1 MTYFAFLGWCVG
13 IPLLI
18 LAVLTWRD
26 QRQHKALPRTL
37 QSWPATAVVIAHILL
52 AILYTT
58 PWDNYLVATR
68 VWWYDPNLVTGI
80 ILGWVPLEEYTFFVV
95 QTVLSSLWVLY
106 LARRLPIRP
115 MPPVAFGNKL
125 RMVSTGVIGA
135 IWVVSVVILAAG
147 WQPGVYLGLEL
158 VWALPPILLQLAFGA
173 DILWRYRAIVLWGI
187 AIPALYLS
195 AGDIVAI
202 GAGVWTIDPMQS
214 TNIVIAGLP
223 LEELIFFLLTNTLVV
238 FGTIL
243 VLAAESHERAP
254 QALVKRMRQIVSTT
268 G

>member
-1 MTYFAFLGWCVG
+1 MSYFAFLGWCVG
-13 IPLLI
+13 IPLVL
-18 LAVLTWRD
+18 LALLTWRD
-26 QRQHKALPRTL
+26 QRRNKRLPSTL
-37 QSWPATAVVIAHILL
+37 QSWPAVAVITAHVIV

-68 VWWYDPNLVTGI
+68 VWWYDPQLVTGI
-80 ILGWVPLEEYTFFVV
+80 ILGWVPLEEYTFFVL

-106 LARRLPIRP
+106 LARRLSVKA
-115 MPPVAFGNKL
+115 MPSMAFGHRL
-125 RMVSTGVIGA
+125 RKVGTGLVGL
-135 IWVVSVVILAAG
+135 IWLASIVILAVG
-147 WQPGVYLGLEL
+147 WQPGTYLGLEL

-173 DILWRYRAIVLWGI
+173 DILWRYRSIVLWGI
-187 AIPALYLS
+187 AIPTLYLS
-195 AGDIVAI
+195 IGDIFAI
-202 GAGVWTIDPMQS
+202 GAGVWTIDPAQS

-223 LEELIFFLLTNTLVV
+223 IEEFVFFLLTNTLVV

-254 QALVKRMRQIVSTT
+254 QALVKRMRQLVSMP